1 MSTGGEPRHLYVIY
15 LLGYPGVGKY
25 TIATEIGSM
34 TGAVVVDNQLINQPV
49 LALLNWDGLS
59 KLPPEIWQSAAQ
71 IREVVLKVME
81 DLAPRSISYVL
92 TNALEDDPQSDALF
106 HRIRHVAAA
115 RGSVFLPVVL
125 TCDPAEQAR
134 RVTSTERR
142 RRLKVSDAEQL
153 RDYMATTAMY
163 APTDPNLLVLD
174 TTHLTSTQAAEAIVR
189 RANELAKSR
198 PA

>member
-1 MSTGGEPRHLYVIY
+1 
-15 LLGYPGVGKY
+15 
-25 TIATEIGSM
+25 
-34 TGAVVVDNQLINQPV
+34 
-49 LALLNWDGLS
+49 
-59 KLPPEIWQSAAQ
+59 
-71 IREVVLKVME
+71 ME

-106 HRIRHVAAA
+106 HRIRHAA
-115 RGSVFLPVVL
+115 RSSVFLPVVL

-134 RVTSTERR
+134 RVTSTEPR

-163 APTDPNLLVLD
+163 APTDPNLLSLD
-174 TTHLTSTQAAEAIVR
+174 TTHLTPTQAAEAIVR
-189 RANELAKSR
+189 RANELGKSR